1 MSGSTSNVPAV
12 GQAEIKQAYRR
23 ALLSNHPDK
32 SQAADLVHREIAR
45 YTVDEVTKAYN
56 TLIDP
61 KRRLEHDRQILLE
74 PPGTGNNHAQSHPG
88 IDTLDLD
95 ELNRDEPS
103 GAWYI
108 ACRCGNKEGF
118 TVTEN
123 ELESSFLLG
132 EIIAELPT
140 FMIFKDQQ
148 IVATVKGADPRK
160 LSELVKKIAAETD
173 SDGLRGF
180 GEASGSGTGW
190 LGTGLPKGYDNVTD
204 QVDVRGLDL
213 LNADSNFGSARTL
226 FDVSKPSALQ
236 ISKEKGYAGDGVET
250 HDWAESD
257 TDEQLMLFIP
267 FQSTLKVHSLQI
279 TSLPSRD
286 TDPDAAEVPMRP
298 KTIQLYTNPAHV
310 LGFEEADDIEA
321 TQSVTLHPQDWD
333 SSTGTVRVD
342 LRYVKFQNV
351 SSLVLFVVDGD
362 GDGERVRIDRV
373 RIVGEK
379 GSKRELGKLE
389 KIGDETGE

>member
-1 MSGSTSNVPAV
+1 
-12 GQAEIKQAYRR
+12 
-23 ALLSNHPDK
+23 
-32 SQAADLVHREIAR
+32 
-45 YTVDEVTKAYN
+45 
-56 TLIDP
+56 
-61 KRRLEHDRQILLE
+61 
-74 PPGTGNNHAQSHPG
+74 
-88 IDTLDLD
+88 
-95 ELNRDEPS
+95 
-103 GAWYI
+103 
-108 ACRCGNKEGF
+108 
-118 TVTEN
+118 
-123 ELESSFLLG
+123 
-132 EIIAELPT
+132 
-140 FMIFKDQQ
+140 MIFKDQQ

-160 LSELVKKIAAETD
+160 LSELVKKIAAETN

-190 LGTGLPKGYDNVTD
+190 LGTDLPKGYDNVTD

-236 ISKEKGYAGDGVET
+236 TSKEKGYAGDGVET

>member
-1 MSGSTSNVPAV
+1 MSAQLSRPQRITFAKVDTERQREVAQSYDVTSWVPATV
-12 GQAEIKQAYRR
+12 LSIEFAFLTCYR
-23 ALLSNHPDK
+23 
-32 SQAADLVHREIAR
+32 
-45 YTVDEVTKAYN
+45 
-56 TLIDP
+56 
-61 KRRLEHDRQILLE
+61 
-74 PPGTGNNHAQSHPG
+74 
-88 IDTLDLD
+88 
-95 ELNRDEPS
+95 
-103 GAWYI
+103 
-108 ACRCGNKEGF
+108 
-118 TVTEN
+118 
-123 ELESSFLLG
+123 
-132 EIIAELPT
+132 LPT

-173 SDGLRGF
+173 SEGLRGF

-236 ISKEKGYAGDGVET
+236 TSKEKGYAGDGVEI

-286 TDPDAAEVPMRP
+286 TDADAVEVPMRP
-298 KTIQLYTNPAHV
+298 KTIQLYTNSAHV

-321 TQSVTLHPQDWD
+321 NQSVTLHPQDWD